1 MQWTVKHACGHVV
14 THQIYGGTKNGQAR
28 SAWLATQPCLQC
40 KRDAELNA
48 ALNANAAAGL
58 PALTGSERQIAWAE
72 QIRHEL
78 IPAVER
84 QILGSLEKLARATT
98 KHAADQA
105 IYDAC
110 IAAMRAAVTA
120 ELDALRRRAEA
131 RWWIDHRSDEHA
143 LVKQIAEAGN
153 AAFRAALA
161 ERTGKPVAAP
171 AAANEQAE
179 QDTEQAPAAA
189 NERTEQAAEPAAA
202 RPAAV
207 PANRV
212 DVAVT
217 WAGGA
222 RRGELSMDLNRH
234 VAGDPIFVY
243 DDQTSDAYGPD
254 EIDGPLT
261 LAGPALPEVLAAAR
275 AGGWTIL
282 EPEA

>member
-14 THQIYGGTKNGQAR
+14 THQIYGGTRAGKER

-58 PALTGSERQIAWAE
+58 PALTGSERQVAWAE
-72 QIRHEL
+72 KIRHEL

-84 QILGSLEKLARATT
+84 QILGSLEELARVKTT
-98 KHAADQA
+98 TPADQA

-110 IAAMRAAVTA
+110 IAAARAAVTA

-131 RWWIDHRSDEHA
+131 RWWIDHRDDAYA

-153 AAFRAALA
+153 AAYRAAYT
-161 ERTGKPVAAP
+161 ERTGKPVEAP
-171 AAANEQAE
+171 
-179 QDTEQAPAAA
+179 A
-189 NERTEQAAEPAAA
+189 NERTEQAAEQAPAEAP

-207 PANRV
+207 PANWV

-222 RRGELSMDLNRH
+222 RRGELSMDLNHH